1 MESFEEYNFSIFRPR
16 NLHGRKNR
24 NVILTMLLIWAVAVF
39 GFQFLLRS
47 VEKPA
52 KEKSLVTFIELW
64 PTARSGTLGSES
76 YNSFLT
82 SLINARGKNT
92 LKPEEQKV
100 ISDAITCFT
109 YRILPDSAGSAL
121 SGSISI
127 VSDLRNSLTSLKG
140 EQFLEVKKKISD
152 QYSAIADL
160 TSGYTGFTRGSL
172 ESMIFVYSLQTS
184 FPLSMADSSFDR
196 LEDIMKLYMTHNQSF
211 LTDSRILGFP
221 FHYFYTAVFLLILF
235 VILCIVYNIL
245 IEWRLKKEGVVE

>member
-16 NLHGRKNR
+16 NLHGKKNR

-39 GFQFLLRS
+39 GFQFLLRA

-52 KEKSLVTFIELW
+52 QEKALVTFLELW
-64 PTARSGTLGSES
+64 PSVRSGTVTPGSH
-76 YNSFLT
+76 NAFLT
-82 SLINARGKNT
+82 SLVMARGKNT

-109 YRILPDSAGSAL
+109 YRILPDSVESAI
-121 SGSISI
+121 SGSVLT
-127 VSDLRNSLTSLKG
+127 VSDLRNSLASLKG
-140 EQFLEVKKKISD
+140 EQYLEVKKKISD
-152 QYSAIADL
+152 HYSEITDAAAE
-160 TSGYTGFTRGSL
+160 YTGFTRGSL
-172 ESMIFVYSLQTS
+172 ESSILTYSLQTS
-184 FPLSMADSSFDR
+184 FPSTMSDASFDG

-245 IEWRLKKEGVVE
+245 VEWRLKKEGVVE